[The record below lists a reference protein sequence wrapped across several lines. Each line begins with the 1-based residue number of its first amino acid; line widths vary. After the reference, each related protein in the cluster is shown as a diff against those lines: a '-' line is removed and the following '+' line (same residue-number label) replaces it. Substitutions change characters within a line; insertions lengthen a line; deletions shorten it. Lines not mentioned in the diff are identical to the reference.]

1 MWCDGMELSGIKS
14 FQDLLGKR
22 TLIVGEVNSGKTT
35 LTQKIL
41 DGFSREN
48 LGGSILVLDL
58 APEIPG
64 DLAAR
69 KGLSGVGGCL
79 KAPQRENIKYLRPSL
94 VPPRLMGK
102 SEEQVL
108 ELAKANLAAIEKTM
122 ALAETWGE
130 TLFLNDASM
139 YLQAGS
145 AQKLFSWLERFQTV
159 VANGYMGK
167 RLGGG
172 ELSMRERFQMEA
184 LALLFDRVVPL
195 GGPGEGKLGG
205 ADQ

>member
-1 MWCDGMELSGIKS
+1 MKLSGIES
-14 FQDLLGKR
+14 FWDLLGKR
-22 TLIVGEVNSGKTT
+22 ALIVGEVNSGKTT

-41 DGFSREN
+41 DGFFREN
-48 LGGSILVLDL
+48 LGSRILVLDL
-58 APEIPG
+58 APEIPP
-64 DLAAR
+64 DVAAR

-79 KAPQRENIKYLRPSL
+79 KAPQRENVRYFRPSL

-102 SEEQVL
+102 SEEQIL
-108 ELAKANLAAIEKTM
+108 ELAKANLEAIEKTM
-122 ALAETWGE
+122 ALAEGWGE

-172 ELSMRERFQMEA
+172 ELSLREKSQMEA
-184 LALLFDRVVPL
+184 LARLFDRVVRL
-195 GGPGEGKLGG
+195 GGPGDNRFGG